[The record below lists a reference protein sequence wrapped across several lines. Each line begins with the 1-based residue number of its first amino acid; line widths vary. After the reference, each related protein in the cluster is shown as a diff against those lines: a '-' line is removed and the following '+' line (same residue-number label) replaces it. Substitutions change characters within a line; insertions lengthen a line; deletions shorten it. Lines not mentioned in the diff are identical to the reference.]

1 MDLEQLLK
9 QRHRGV
15 ENLNMTTQSSDS
27 NDSPKNHYE
36 LLGIKP
42 TATPQEIRRAYREL
56 SKLYHPDTTELS
68 SAIATKKFQA
78 LNEAYGTLS
87 NPEQRLTYDHRIGYS
102 RFYVSQAPRD
112 RENHSGKDQP
122 FESRYTY
129 LDPTDRPL
137 SAGEIFALFIL
148 GLTFAACLA
157 LVFILGITDSDVTLS
172 SLIS

>member
-1 MDLEQLLK
+1 
-9 QRHRGV
+9 
-15 ENLNMTTQSSDS
+15 MTNSVSD
-27 NDSPKNHYE
+27 DSPKNHYE
-36 LLGIKP
+36 LLGVKP
-42 TATPQEIRRAYREL
+42 TASAQEIRRAYREL

-68 SAIATKKFQA
+68 GAIATQKFQA

-87 NPEQRLTYDHRIGYS
+87 NPELRLSYDSKIGYS
-102 RFYVSQAPRD
+102 RFYVSQSPRD
-112 RENHSGKDQP
+112 VRTGTGPDAP

-157 LVFILGITDSDVTLS
+157 LVFILGIADSDFTLS
-172 SLIS
+172 SFKS

>member
-1 MDLEQLLK
+1 
-9 QRHRGV
+9 
-15 ENLNMTTQSSDS
+15 MTTNSVSE
-27 NDSPKNHYE
+27 DSPKNHYE
-36 LLGIKP
+36 LLGVKP
-42 TATPQEIRRAYREL
+42 TASPQEIRRAYREL

-87 NPEQRLTYDHRIGYS
+87 NPEQRLSYDSKIGYS
-102 RFYVSQAPRD
+102 RFYVSQAPKDIRTG
-112 RENHSGKDQP
+112 SGKDSP

-148 GLTFAACLA
+148 GLTFAVCLA
-157 LVFILGITDSDVTLS
+157 LVFILGIADSDFTLS
-172 SLIS
+172 VLQP

>member
-1 MDLEQLLK
+1 
-9 QRHRGV
+9 
-15 ENLNMTTQSSDS
+15 MTNSVSDE
-27 NDSPKNHYE
+27 SPKNHYE
-36 LLGIKP
+36 LLGVKP
-42 TATPQEIRRAYREL
+42 TASAQEIRRAYREL

-68 SAIATKKFQA
+68 SAIATQKFQA

-87 NPEQRLTYDHRIGYS
+87 NPELRLSYDSKIGYS
-102 RFYVSQAPRD
+102 RFYVSQSPRD
-112 RENHSGKDQP
+112 VRTGNSSDAP

-157 LVFILGITDSDVTLS
+157 LVFILGIADSDFNLS
-172 SLIS
+172 SLKS

>member
-1 MDLEQLLK
+1 
-9 QRHRGV
+9 
-15 ENLNMTTQSSDS
+15 MTSSVSD
-27 NDSPKNHYE
+27 DSPKNHYE
-36 LLGIKP
+36 LLGVQP
-42 TATPQEIRRAYREL
+42 SASAQEIRRAYREL

-68 SAIATKKFQA
+68 DAIATQKFQA

-87 NPEQRLTYDHRIGYS
+87 NPEQRLNYDHKIGYS
-102 RFYVSQAPRD
+102 RLYVSQSPRD
-112 RENHSGKDQP
+112 LANPPGKSP

-157 LVFILGITDSDVTLS
+157 LVFILGIADSDFTLS
-172 SLIS
+172 SLSTLTP

>member
-1 MDLEQLLK
+1 
-9 QRHRGV
+9 
-15 ENLNMTTQSSDS
+15 MTHSDS

-36 LLGIKP
+36 LLGVKP
-42 TATPQEIRRAYREL
+42 TASAQEIRRAYREL

-68 SAIATKKFQA
+68 SAIATQKFQA

-87 NPEQRLTYDHRIGYS
+87 NPEQRLSYDSKIGYS
-102 RFYVSQAPRD
+102 RFYVSQSPKDMNSGPR
-112 RENHSGKDQP
+112 KDQP

-157 LVFILGITDSDVTLS
+157 LVFILGIADSDFTLS
-172 SLIS
+172 ALAS

>member
-1 MDLEQLLK
+1 
-9 QRHRGV
+9 
-15 ENLNMTTQSSDS
+15 MTNSDS

-36 LLGIKP
+36 RLGVKP
-42 TATPQEIRRAYREL
+42 TASAQEIRRAYREL
-56 SKLYHPDTTELS
+56 SKLYHPDTTKLS
-68 SAIATKKFQA
+68 SAIATQKFQA

-87 NPEQRLTYDHRIGYS
+87 NPEQRLTYDHQIGYS
-102 RFYVSQAPRD
+102 RFYVSQLPKD
-112 RENHSGKDQP
+112 INKDPDQDQP

-157 LVFILGITDSDVTLS
+157 LVFILGIADSDFTLS
-172 SLIS
+172 SLSS